1 MTTVYRWTGREAKL
15 LRQALRFS
23 VRDFAARLGVGIRTV
38 NRWEARQVGIT
49 PLPYMQQVLDTAL
62 AQASDEVKTRF
73 TEGVLLTRRDEL
85 VVAQHEYAASPSE
98 SSPADH
104 RATPGE
110 PVDDTGCDPV
120 LAAPWNQRGTVE
132 ASVALSSGGSPVER
146 QHFAL
151 LSGAALTVPAHHW
164 LIREPEPLVSGL
176 SGGRVSVALVDQLS
190 AMITTL
196 RTMDDTAGGGT
207 VLALARQAFGW
218 VAGLLDQASY
228 DDHTGRRLHIALAE
242 LGQLTGVAAHD
253 AGRLGLGQRY
263 HVAALRAA
271 HTADDR
277 PLGAHILACMADEAD
292 LHGRPA
298 EAVTLIETALA
309 GIRGRETPRL
319 LAELSIRK
327 AAALAT
333 LQDESACVAAVA
345 QARTQVERFEPDSD
359 PGWLY
364 WVTPAVTMAE
374 AGYCLLR
381 LGQPGRATALLD
393 GGIAMFDES
402 FARARQIC
410 LTQLAHALALPGQQ
424 RDVEAAA
431 DRGLAAVHLAESVTS
446 ARGIDRLRDLYMQMQ
461 PHASVPAVGDFLER
475 ARGVLAT

>member
-38 NRWEARQVGIT
+38 NRWEARQAGIT

-73 TEGVLLTRRDEL
+73 AEGVLLTQCDEL
-85 VVAQHEYAASPSE
+85 VVVTHEDAASRSE
-98 SSPADH
+98 SGQAGH
-104 RATPGE
+104 RATPGD

-120 LAAPWNQRGTVE
+120 LAAPWDQRGTVE
-132 ASVALSSGGSPVER
+132 ASVTLSSGGNPVER
-146 QHFAL
+146 RRFAL
-151 LSGAALTVPAHHW
+151 LTGAALTIPAHRW

-176 SGGRVSVALVDQLS
+176 SGARVSVALADQLS

-196 RTMDDTAGGGT
+196 RTMDDAAGGGT
-207 VLALARQAFGW
+207 VLALAQQAFGW

-253 AGRLGLGQRY
+253 AGRTGLGQRY
-263 HVAALRAA
+263 HLAALRAA

-277 PLGAHILACMADEAD
+277 PLGAHILACMADQAAD
-292 LHGRPA
+292 HGRPA
-298 EAVTLIETALA
+298 EAVTLIETAVA

-319 LAELSIRK
+319 LAELSMLK
-327 AAALAT
+327 AYALAT
-333 LQDESACVAAVA
+333 LRDGSACAAAAA
-345 QARTQVERFEPDSD
+345 QARTRVERFKPDSD
-359 PGWLY
+359 PPWLY
-364 WVTPAVTMAE
+364 WVTPAWIT
-374 AGYCLLR
+374 AGAGDCLLR
-381 LGQPGRATALLD
+381 LGHPDRATPLLD
-393 GGIAMFDES
+393 GGIALFDES
-402 FARARQIC
+402 FARDRQFYSIY
-410 LTQLAHALALPGQQ
+410 LATALARPGPQ
-424 RDVEAAA
+424 RDLEAAA
-431 DRGLAAVHLAESVTS
+431 DRGLAAVRLAESVTS
-446 ARGIDRLRDLYMQMQ
+446 TLGIDRLRDLYLQMQ

-475 ARGVLAT
+475 ARGILAT